1 MSDLTVIVPTRER
14 PDAARE
20 LAQAFADTCTAGTR
34 LLFAVDTTDPR
45 RHDYLAALLDA
56 PNVAI
61 VTSDSRNMVQ
71 ALNTAASTV
80 ETRCVGF
87 MGDDHRPRTT
97 GWDQAYI
104 DALSDLGTGM
114 VFGNDLLQGGNLPTQ
129 IAMTAD
135 IVTAC
140 GWMAPPDL
148 VHLAVDNWWIELGR
162 TVGCIRYLP
171 DVVVEHMHPVAGK
184 SEWTEGHQRVNAPA
198 MYHGDLATLARLRVT
213 ELPRA
218 VAAVKAL
225 RGGR

>member
-14 PDAARE
+14 PDAACE

-61 VTSDSRNMVQ
+61 VTSDTRNMVQ
-71 ALNTAASTV
+71 ALNPAASTV

-97 GWDQAYI
+97 GWDEAYA
-104 DALSDLGTGM
+104 DALCDLGTGM
-114 VFGNDLLQGGNLPTQ
+114 VYGDDLVQRDRIPTQ

-135 IVTAC
+135 IVRAC
-140 GWMAPPDL
+140 GWMCPPDL
-148 VHLAVDNWWIELGR
+148 VHLFVDNWWKSLGDAA
-162 TVGCIRYLP
+162 GCIRYLP
-171 DVVVEHMHPVAGK
+171 DVVVEHVHPVTGK
-184 SEWTEGHQRVNAPA
+184 VGWDEGHQRVNQPA
-198 MYHGDLATLARLRVT
+198 MYAQDGATFARLRVT